1 MCSRARAVSFPVFV
15 VTLRRVMAAVRSK
28 ARGEGRRLWLGGT
41 GGRVLGFV
49 QDRVCDGS
57 ESETMTVGIWGPL
70 EHLPCEAANMETL
83 LKERI
88 EELIPGARVTFNTPY
103 CNVHLEA
110 KAKAV

>member
-1 MCSRARAVSFPVFV
+1 
-15 VTLRRVMAAVRSK
+15 MAAVRNK
-28 ARGEGRRLWLGGT
+28 ARDEERRLWLERACD
-41 GGRVLGFV
+41 RVLGFV

-57 ESETMTVGIWGPL
+57 ESETMTIGIWGPL

-103 CNVHLEA
+103 CSVHLEA